1 MAYDVTKS
9 NGERLSIVADRTVD
23 SSTSSIS
30 LIGKNYTG
38 YGEIMAENL
47 VHMLENFSS
56 PTAPENPIL
65 GQLWWQSST
74 EKLKVYTATTL
85 TTDGWEPVNPPL
97 AKIKTK
103 TTDYTVVENDH
114 GAYIR
119 ANSSSNVTIKLPSSP
134 SVPVGTSVT
143 IGRAGSGDVTIE
155 GLNSNTIV
163 EPASITKT
171 IASQFGRVNAI
182 KVSQVVDVAT
192 WEIDATAGGLTPE
205 TWTVTPS
212 VTNIAEGGA
221 VLYTVSTTSVI
232 NGTYHWSMGGTVSGA
247 DFTDGAVT
255 GTFTLLNGSGTI
267 PRTLVNDTD
276 TEGAETMILSVSKTY
291 GGVAQATSVTV
302 VVAASDPVPTPAPAP
317 TPVSPTPAPGPTP
330 TPAPTPVSPT
340 PAPGPTPTPAPT
352 PAPTPT
358 PSGTG
363 GTGISDTSGTGGGD
377 TSGSSDGSDTSD
389 TSGDTSDTDTSADV
403 GSTAADG
410 VSDAGTSGVGD
421 GTVGDGSA
429 ADGGSP
435 DGSGSPDGAGPGD
448 GVSDVGT
455 GGTAADGVGDGTA
468 GDGSA
473 ADAGSDA
480 AGGGSGGGSGDSSG
494 DAAGDSSGE

>member
-103 TTDYTVVENDH
+103 TTDYTVAENDH
-114 GAYIR
+114 GSYIR
-119 ANSSSNVTIKLPSSP
+119 ANSSSSITIKLPSSP
-134 SVPVGTSVT
+134 AVPVGTSIT
-143 IGRAGSGDVTIE
+143 IGRAGSGDVTIA
-155 GLNSNTIV
+155 GLNSNAIV

-212 VTNIAEGGA
+212 VTNISEGGA

-232 NGTYHWSMGGTVSGA
+232 NGTYYWSMSGTVNGS
-247 DFTDGAVT
+247 DFTDGATT

-267 PRTLVNDTD
+267 PRTLANDTD
-276 TEGAETMILSVSKTY
+276 TEGAETMILSVSKTF
-291 GGVAQATSVTV
+291 GGAPQATAVIVT
-302 VVAASDPVPTPAPAP
+302 VAASDPVPTPAPAP
-317 TPVSPTPAPGPTP
+317 TPVSPTPAPTPVSPTP
-330 TPAPTPVSPT
+330 SPTPVSPT
-340 PAPGPTPTPAPT
+340 PAPTPIPSPTPAPT
-352 PAPTPT
+352 PAPSDTGL
-358 PSGTG
+358 PSDGLG
-363 GTGISDTSGTGGGD
+363 GTSGGD
-377 TSGSSDGSDTSD
+377 TSAAADGAVDGSD
-389 TSGDTSDTDTSADV
+389 TSGDTSDSDTSADA

-410 VSDAGTSGVGD
+410 VSDAGTGGPGSNDAGASTAAVDAGGTSGSGSNDAGASTGAVDAG
-421 GTVGDGSA
+421 GTGGSTGAGSSDAGASTGAVDASDGSA
-429 ADGGSP
+429 GAGDSADG
-435 DGSGSPDGAGPGD
+435 
-448 GVSDVGT
+448 
-455 GGTAADGVGDGTA
+455 
-468 GDGSA
+468 
-473 ADAGSDA
+473 
-480 AGGGSGGGSGDSSG
+480 AGGGSG
-494 DAAGDSSGE
+494 AADGAGV